1 MSRPT
6 PPADA
11 GAGDDTGTYTLAL
24 TGDVIMNSSVSVC
37 RDADVL
43 AAVDVL
49 RGADVTHAH
58 LEIPLHDFAGA
69 DVFGAAEGALS
80 WMRGPSR
87 IAGELSWLG
96 VDIVSAASNHSL
108 DYSYGGLRATLA
120 ALDAA
125 GLPHAGIGADL
136 AAARAPAFVDGAPAR
151 VALISATSSFPAFA
165 RAGDTRRDAGGRP
178 GVNPMRYVHVVDV
191 ALAEQIMSIAGRLG
205 MWVVSD
211 GDEFV
216 IHPPGLHN
224 SVSRYRICPGIT
236 APTTACDADDLA
248 GNAESIRYARAV
260 ADLVVAHLHVHAWD
274 AAEGGMSSTPR
285 FAHEY
290 AYTAIASGA
299 QVVLVQGSHAPM
311 RGIEIHHGVPVFYD
325 PGPLFRLG
333 RRERQPHDFYLRW
346 GNRDGVRSHDAG
358 LQDAFGARDATMV
371 GGGKVVH
378 SPREGN
384 GHEPGFVVPVCTVDA
399 HTHRV
404 ATIELYPM
412 TWSTARRATTG
423 FPVRAT
429 GERAH
434 TILARMAELSAP
446 YGTVLC
452 IDGHTATG
460 VIEVAAA
467 ERQG

>member
-1 MSRPT
+1 MMRG
-6 PPADA
+6 PAS
-11 GAGDDTGTYTLAL
+11 GTYTVAL
-24 TGDVIMNSSVSVC
+24 TGDVIMNTPVSAC
-37 RDADVL
+37 RDDDVM

-49 RGADVTHAH
+49 RTADVTYAH

-80 WMRGPSR
+80 WMRGPTR
-87 IAGELSWLG
+87 IADELRWLG
-96 VDIVSAASNHSL
+96 VDVVSAASNHSL
-108 DYSYGGLRATLA
+108 DYSYGGLRCTIE

-136 AAARAPAFVDGAPAR
+136 AAARAPAFADTAVGR
-151 VALISATSSFPAFA
+151 VAVVSATSSFPAFA
-165 RAGDTRRDAGGRP
+165 RAGATRHDAAGRP
-178 GVNPMRYVHVVDV
+178 GVNPLRYVHVVGAQV
-191 ALAEQIMSIAGRLG
+191 AEALTSIAGQLG
-205 MWVVSD
+205 MWVVTD

-224 SVSRYRICPGIT
+224 SVSQFRI
-236 APTTACDADDLA
+236 AAEAAVPTTACDEDDLA

-260 ADLVVAHLHVHAWD
+260 ADLVVAQLHVQAWD
-274 AAEGGMSSTPR
+274 AADGRMSTTPR

-290 AYTAIASGA
+290 AYAAIAAGA

-311 RGIEIHHGVPVFYD
+311 RGIEIHRGAPVFYD

-346 GNRDGVRSHDAG
+346 GNRDAVRSHEAG
-358 LQDAFGARDATMV
+358 LLDAFGARDTTI
-371 GGGKVVH
+371 GGDGSAKVVH

-384 GHEPGFVVPVCTVDA
+384 DHEPGFVVPICTVDA
-399 HTHRV
+399 HAHCVVTV
-404 ATIELYPM
+404 ELYPM

-429 GERAH
+429 GQRAQA
-434 TILARMAELSAP
+434 ILARMAELSAP
-446 YGTVLC
+446 YGTVLR
-452 IDGHTATG
+452 IVADAGIG
-460 VIEVAAA
+460 VIDIAATEQSGRRA
-467 ERQG
+467 V